1 MREMKFQ
8 ILAFF
13 FLLLCAQL
21 LSTFA
26 LESKDEKGIVDFNK
40 SGKSGEDG
48 LKRDELVYS
57 KASKGKPSPGG
68 QNDRTKKNKA
78 DSMLIKP
85 AAYISNIGI
94 GAIVICLFDIV

>member
-1 MREMKFQ
+1 MKFQ
-8 ILAFF
+8 ILALF
-13 FLLLCAQL
+13 FLLLCVQL

-26 LESKDEKGIVDFNK
+26 LESKDEKGTVDFNT
-40 SGKSGEDG
+40 SGNSGENDV
-48 LKRDELVYS
+48 KRDELVFS
-57 KASKGKPSPGG
+57 KASKGKASPGG

-94 GAIVICLFDIV
+94 GAIVICMGIFLDF